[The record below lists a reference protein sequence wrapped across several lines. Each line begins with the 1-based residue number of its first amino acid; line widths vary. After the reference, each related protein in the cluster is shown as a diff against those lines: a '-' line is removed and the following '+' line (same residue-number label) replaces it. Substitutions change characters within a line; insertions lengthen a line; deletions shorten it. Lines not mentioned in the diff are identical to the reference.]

1 MITGYFK
8 NSLFLSNHTKTTIVT
23 PLKIAHETGR
33 RIVATYACNEACV
46 VIAEP
51 RQQSP
56 MVLDCLRWS
65 GRSCPGT
72 KQMGILNSYW
82 PAQIERKRKRKKE
95 SLQVW
100 NDLSEVTRIWGGIAS
115 RGKREERAG
124 VARTDDRRVVAF
136 NQIIETGESQ
146 ARDACSRGTLC
157 GLPTFYKSRTRERPK
172 EEGWPRTFAH
182 FDMRLKFAP
191 LFFSREFFDV
201 NISRQTRKTLK

>member
-1 MITGYFK
+1 M
-8 NSLFLSNHTKTTIVT
+8 
-23 PLKIAHETGR
+23 GR
-33 RIVATYACNEACV
+33 RIVPVATHACNEACV

-82 PAQIERKRKRKKE
+82 PAQIERKRKREKE
-95 SLQVW
+95 SLQVR

-115 RGKREERAG
+115 RGKREEERAG
-124 VARTDDRRVVAF
+124 VARTDDRCVVAF
-136 NQIIETGESQ
+136 NQIIETGENRT
-146 ARDACSRGTLC
+146 RDACSRGTLC

-191 LFFSREFFDV
+191 LFFSEIFS
-201 NISRQTRKTLK
+201 ISIFRIEIVGKLEKR